1 MRKGSEMPASYGLLF
16 RVSFGHAFF
25 ADGALRALRIVP
37 VPACHDMLRRAG
49 LLLRAQDDGIAAFG
63 DGQALERLRLHIAE
77 AGAALRMAFQVFFTD
92 PHFFEYTAPAWP
104 QRKLLFLDTA
114 MSVPD
119 AAGRQLLHTTPC
131 VPVSAFIDRDHADLE
146 SILGKRPT
154 AWTPVPAM
162 VLQVVVSS
170 ELLDVTD
177 SAKRHFHVR
186 FDAASTHL
194 KYCLLGA
201 GEVQAGI
208 VDLAGEVEF
217 DHYADVNI
225 ADDRRAHVFLSR
237 RAVPMREVSPARF
250 QLRAASPAGDK
261 VLVRMMPNA
270 GAGKRLRESRD
281 GNEILVSEI
290 LINH

>member
-1 MRKGSEMPASYGLLF
+1 MPSSYGLIF

-37 VPACHDMLRRAG
+37 VPACYDMLRRAG

-77 AGAALRMAFQVFFTD
+77 AGAPLRMAFQVFFTD
-92 PHFFEYTAPAWP
+92 PQFFEYTAPAWP
-104 QRKLLFLDTA
+104 RDKLLFLDTA
-114 MSVPD
+114 NVVPD
-119 AAGRQLLHTTPC
+119 GAGRQLLHAAPY
-131 VPVSAFIDRDHADLE
+131 VPASAFMDRDHADLE
-146 SILGKRPT
+146 PILGKRPS
-154 AWTPVPAM
+154 AWAPVPAM
-162 VLQVVVSS
+162 VFQVAVSAG
-170 ELLDVTD
+170 LLD
-177 SAKRHFHVR
+177 SGEPGQRHFHVH
-186 FDAASTHL
+186 FDAASTYW

-237 RAVPMREVSPARF
+237 RAIPMREVSAARF

-261 VLVRMMPNA
+261 VLIKRMPNA
-270 GAGKRLRESRD
+270 SVGRRFRESRD

-290 LINH
+290 FINH